1 MSGQVIPISKAENK
15 RLEFVIGEL
24 KNRHRQELE
33 DRMMNTGFASAKV
46 LNFDNDVI
54 VVDLNYGI
62 QIEIPELVF
71 SKNVL
76 IDRKTMEVI
85 EKPIS

>member
-1 MSGQVIPISKAENK
+1 MSESILPISKS
-15 RLEFVIGEL
+15 EFKKLDFVMKEL
-24 KNRHRQELE
+24 KNRHRQDLE
-33 DRMMNTGFASAKV
+33 DKMMNSGFASARV

-54 VVDLNYGI
+54 IVDLDFGI

-71 SKNVL
+71 SKSIM

-85 EKPIS
+85 QNTGE